1 MANLGDSRAI
11 LVGDRFSKCYQISKD
26 HKPSNIE
33 EQKRIIEAGGKIYQ
47 TTAITEMS
55 DGFYDTIT
63 GPLRVFP
70 GRLATTRTFGDF
82 EAKEAKDKIII
93 NEPEITSFE
102 IDEHDFIVMGSDGI
116 WDKLDNTEVVE
127 VMKSVYEKEE
137 DKERWHSRGAGL
149 LLLESMARG
158 STDNVSLIVVGL
170 NDPSVAREPRK
181 GNEHIKILS
190 SISSSLKRKPS
201 AVSNKENDYYPSKL
215 KDIDSKILEINRSA
229 ARVIQQSRR

>member
-1 MANLGDSRAI
+1 
-11 LVGDRFSKCYQISKD
+11 
-26 HKPSNIE
+26 
-33 EQKRIIEAGGKIYQ
+33 
-47 TTAITEMS
+47 
-55 DGFYDTIT
+55 
-63 GPLRVFP
+63 
-70 GRLATTRTFGDF
+70 
-82 EAKEAKDKIII
+82 
-93 NEPEITSFE
+93 
-102 IDEHDFIVMGSDGI
+102 MGSDGI
-116 WDKLDNTEVVE
+116 WDKFDNTEVVE

-190 SISSSLKRKPS
+190 TISSNLKRKPS
-201 AVSNKENDYYPSKL
+201 SVSNKENDYYPSKL